1 MATTFSVTQLIA
13 AEVETLLYSK
23 LHDLLAVIA
32 EDYGLNHGEMVE
44 KYLIKTRE
52 GSPPPQFI
60 YKSTDAETPEAPKKA
75 RKAKVKVTKEKSS
88 DSEDDREGKCTA
100 KTAKGTL
107 CKNKAFGG
115 GCTCRVHTPKE
126 KEDGEVSD
134 SEEKPK
140 KVPKKR
146 GRKPKAKEPEH
157 DHKMDEVGSDCE
169 LCETHGNPA
178 EGEQEFEIPKAAS
191 KRESIRKMLEEEFED
206 VSEQELAEL
215 EEELKELKTD
225 EVSEEEFE

>member
-32 EDYGLNHGEMVE
+32 EDYGLNHGEMVD

-75 RKAKVKVTKEKSS
+75 RKAKVKVTKSS

-140 KVPKKR
+140 KAPKKR

-157 DHKMDEVGSDCE
+157 DHKMDEAGSDCD

-178 EGEQEFEIPKAAS
+178 EGDQEFEVPKAKS
-191 KRESIRKMLEEEFED
+191 KRDTIRKMLEEEFEG
-206 VSEQELAEL
+206 VSDAEIGEVEAAL
-215 EEELKELKTD
+215 EA
-225 EVSEEEFE
+225 EEFDD